1 MISVE
6 YTLLKSMKDDPY
18 HVPTHRDKDGLQMG
32 HLGKISY
39 RFGSTA
45 VRSLCQSVRYLR
57 SRSMGCLQA
66 QPKGQRRRNTKS
78 PIATG
83 RQLMRQV
90 RYWRRKLHMR
100 RLTRQAGI
108 RRPLTPLSAHVES
121 WNSLSQERR
130 RLCSVGLVWATV
142 GTAAFDINATCL
154 SFLMAFDR
162 ALAGFALG
170 EWRRV
175 LVFSADIASAALDFS
190 NAQASVIFGDG
201 AAAFALSSDGPHER
215 IAHSFKTFSDA
226 ADACRL
232 EAGGTRLRPHVDLED
247 FLARSKF
254 QMDGKAVFKATAS
267 RFPLFIDALLEH
279 AGIHA
284 EDLSVIVPHQASAA
298 ALEHLKRALPGGH
311 GKTVDIF
318 ADHGNQIATSMPHA
332 LHVARKTGRCAPGT
346 LGLLIGTSAGVSLGG
361 AVVRW

>member
-1 MISVE
+1 
-6 YTLLKSMKDDPY
+6 
-18 HVPTHRDKDGLQMG
+18 MG

-39 RFGSTA
+39 RFGIDGSA
-45 VRSLCQSVRYLR
+45 IALPKRSVPSVEVDVLCGQTE
-57 SRSMGCLQA
+57 GTTQA
-66 QPKGQRRRNTKS
+66 QYKIANRHWAAIDETSSLLAAKAAHAAIDEAGWDPSTIDAIIGACGVMEQPIPGTAALVQRRLGLGDS
-78 PIATG
+78 G
-83 RQLMRQV
+83 
-90 RYWRRKLHMR
+90 
-100 RLTRQAGI
+100 
-108 RRPLTPLSAHVES
+108 TP
-121 WNSLSQERR
+121 
-130 RLCSVGLVWATV
+130 
-142 GTAAFDINATCL
+142 AFDINATCL

-190 NAQASVIFGDG
+190 NAEASVIFGDG